1 MTLSNA
7 GKTVL
12 AERMEA
18 WFAGQITNEEFL
30 ISAKAVGQIEREDF
44 LKEQGFTQEG
54 AEKHVKGQDKG
65 VDIL

>member
-18 WFAGQITNEEFL
+18 WFAGNITDEEFL
-30 ISAKAVGQIEREDF
+30 ISAKAVGKIERESF
-44 LKEQGFTQEG
+44 LQEQGFSQEG
-54 AEKHVKGQDKG
+54 AKNHVEGKDKG
-65 VDIL
+65 VDVL